1 MFDFK
6 RINRMNCRVSV
17 VMASY
22 NGEKYISEQI
32 DSILTNLDEND
43 ELVISDDGSTDET
56 LHIIDS
62 YIQKDSRIKLV
73 KGPGKGVKANFA
85 NAMKNS
91 SGNYIF
97 LSDQDDVWFK
107 NKINQVLL
115 LLANHDL
122 VVHDCVVT
130 KTSIS
135 DVIIPSFFVYRK
147 SGAGVLKNIWKNTYI
162 GCCMAFSRRLMKRI
176 LPIADDIEMH
186 DQWIGILNDI
196 FYKNTYFLK
205 KQLIY
210 YRRHDTNVSSFNHF
224 PLNQM
229 LHNRVVLI
237 KELVKARNSQ

>member
-1 MFDFK
+1 
-6 RINRMNCRVSV
+6 MNCRVSV

-32 DSILTNLDEND
+32 SSILNNLGESD

-107 NKINQVLL
+107 NKINQVLP

-135 DVIIPSFFVYRK
+135 DIIIPSFFVYRK
-147 SGAGVLKNIWKNTYI
+147 SGARVLRNIWKNTYI

-176 LPIADDIEMH
+176 LPIPDDIEMH

-196 FYKNTYFLK
+196 LYKNTYFLK

-210 YRRHDTNVSSFNHF
+210 YRRHGDNISSFKHYQV
-224 PLNQM
+224 LKM
-229 LHNRVVLI
+229 IKNRIIFI
-237 KELVKARNSQ
+237 KEIVKKIYI

>member
-1 MFDFK
+1 
-6 RINRMNCRVSV
+6 MNCRVSV

-32 DSILTNLDEND
+32 SSILNNLGESD

-107 NKINQVLL
+107 NKINQVLP

-135 DVIIPSFFVYRK
+135 DIIIPSFFVYRK
-147 SGAGVLKNIWKNTYI
+147 SGARVLRNIWKNTYI

-176 LPIADDIEMH
+176 LPIPDDIEMH

-196 FYKNTYFLK
+196 LYKNTYFLK
-205 KQLIY
+205 KQFIY
-210 YRRHDTNVSSFNHF
+210 YRRHGDNISSFKHYQV
-224 PLNQM
+224 LKM
-229 LHNRVVLI
+229 IKNRIIFI
-237 KELVKARNSQ
+237 KEIVKKIYI